1 MSTRP
6 FEHLRTTLLVSMLAV
21 VFPLTAAVLA
31 LVQVRTRAHV
41 SEDLVSALRTESS
54 VYGKIEEARRQQSE
68 QSATLIANLPSL
80 KAMMSTRDPL
90 TIQDG
95 SELFLQTSGADVLI
109 LEDLSGRLMA
119 LHSKS
124 QKVAASS
131 ERLMLFHSAGKHD
144 WWFVNGHLY
153 DLSFAQVNAGA
164 GSERHP
170 LGVVALGREVTPQS
184 IAGSDTLADSPIVFE
199 RDGRVLLSS
208 LDPAGWSEFQ
218 AWLSKSSHTQRS
230 IQEIDIGGE
239 RYLGSFIEL
248 SGDHPIRLYCL
259 KSYDQA
265 TSFLSLLNRMLLGL
279 GAIAVLSGTL
289 VGFVLSRQITR
300 PLEDLV
306 LASRQME
313 KGDFEFPIHVQGKD
327 EVAELTRA
335 FEEMRK
341 SLRLSREGMLRSAR
355 LEAVGRLAGGVAHD
369 FNNLVMIIKG
379 YSELLLESATPETR
393 PHIEEIQHA
402 GDRASGLTRQL
413 LAFSRKQVLEPQVL
427 DLNHTVRGML
437 KMLRLLL
444 GEDIELLTSLSE
456 QIGRVK
462 ADPGQLEQVIMNLA
476 VNARDALPG
485 RGKVIIETQSCSL
498 DETYAATHNEVAP
511 GRYVLLAVTDTGC
524 GMNSEILAH
533 IFEPF
538 FTTKEPGKGTGLGL
552 ATVYGIVKQSRGHI
566 TVYSELDA
574 GTKFKIYLPSVDKAV
589 VAPPSQPKDP
599 LPTGRGTV
607 LLVEDE
613 IPVRYHAAEALKRL
627 GYQVVQA
634 GNGLEALVAVDEHP
648 GQINVVVTDIV
659 MPRMGGPELVEKLR
673 RKRSGFSVIFMSGYT
688 EAAVLENANIGKDSI
703 LLNKPFSTE
712 ALVRRMRDIQEAAAK
727 ADDIAAIPT
736 LDSE

>member
-1 MSTRP
+1 MFTRP

-31 LVQVRTRAHV
+31 LVQVRMRAHV

-54 VYGKIEEARRQQSE
+54 VYSKIEEARRQQSE
-68 QSATLIANLPSL
+68 QSVALIANLPSL

-109 LEDLSGRLMA
+109 LEDPSGRLMA

-184 IAGSDTLADSPIVFE
+184 IAGTDALADSPIAFE

-208 LDPAGWSEFQ
+208 LDPSLWGEFQ
-218 AWLSKSSHTQRS
+218 TWLSNSSHVARS

-355 LEAVGRLAGGVAHD
+355 LEAVGRLSGGIAHD

-379 YSELLLESATPETR
+379 YSDLLLESAPPQSR
-393 PHIEEIQHA
+393 PHLEEIV
-402 GDRASGLTRQL
+402 RATERATGLTRQL
-413 LAFSRKQVLEPQVL
+413 LAFSRKQVLEPQVF

-456 QIGRVK
+456 QTGRVK
-462 ADPGQLEQVIMNLA
+462 ADPGQVEQVIMNLV
-476 VNARDALPG
+476 VNARDAMPG
-485 RGKVIIETQSCSL
+485 RGKLIIETRNVLL
-498 DETYAATHNEVAP
+498 DEAYAALHQEVTP
-511 GRYVLLAVTDTGC
+511 GLYAQLAVTDSGC
-524 GMNSEILAH
+524 GMNAETRAQ

-566 TVYSELDA
+566 TVYSELGV
-574 GTKFKIYLPSVDKAV
+574 GTTFKIYLPALDKAGLTPV
-589 VAPPSQPKDP
+589 ILPSSELVAGQ
-599 LPTGRGTV
+599 GTV
-607 LLVEDE
+607 L
-613 IPVRYHAAEALKRL
+613 
-627 GYQVVQA
+627 
-634 GNGLEALVAVDEHP
+634 
-648 GQINVVVTDIV
+648 
-659 MPRMGGPELVEKLR
+659 
-673 RKRSGFSVIFMSGYT
+673 
-688 EAAVLENANIGKDSI
+688 
-703 LLNKPFSTE
+703 
-712 ALVRRMRDIQEAAAK
+712 
-727 ADDIAAIPT
+727 
-736 LDSE
+736 

>member
-21 VFPLTAAVLA
+21 VFLLTAAVLA
-31 LVQVRTRAHV
+31 LVQVRMRAHV
-41 SEDLVSALRTESS
+41 SEDLASALRTESS
-54 VYGKIEEARRQQSE
+54 VYSRIEEARRHQSE
-68 QSATLIANLPSL
+68 QNAALIANLPSL
-80 KAMMSTRDPL
+80 KAMMSTHDPR

-95 SELFLQTSGADVLI
+95 SESFLETSGADVLI
-109 LEDLSGRLMA
+109 LADLSGTLMA
-119 LHSKS
+119 IHSRSEKL
-124 QKVAASS
+124 AASS
-131 ERLMLFHSAGKHD
+131 ERMLLFHSAGKHD

-153 DLSFAQVNAGA
+153 DLSFAPVTAGT
-164 GSERHP
+164 GSERHA
-170 LGVVALGREVTPQS
+170 LGLVALGGEVTPQS
-184 IAGSDTLADSPIVFE
+184 IAGTDAPADSPIVFE

-208 LDPAGWSEFQ
+208 LDPSLWGQFQ
-218 AWLSKSSHTQRS
+218 TWLSSSSHVPRS

-248 SGDHPIRLYCL
+248 PGDHPIRLYSL

-265 TSFLSLLNRMLLGL
+265 TTFLSLLNHMLLGL
-279 GAIAVLSGTL
+279 GAIAVLSGAL
-289 VGFVLSRQITR
+289 ICFVLSRQITR

-306 LASRQME
+306 QASRQME

-355 LEAVGRLAGGVAHD
+355 LEAVGRLAGGIAHD

-379 YSELLLESATPETR
+379 YSDLLLETAVPETR
-393 PHIEEIQHA
+393 SHLEEIKRA
-402 GDRASGLTRQL
+402 GDRATGLTQQL

-444 GEDIELLTSLSE
+444 GENIELLTSLSE
-456 QIGRVK
+456 DIGRVK

-485 RGKVIIETQSCSL
+485 RGKVIVETHACNL
-498 DETYAATHNEVAP
+498 DETYAATHNEVVP

-524 GMNSEILAH
+524 GMNSETLTQ

-566 TVYSELDA
+566 TVYSEVGV
-574 GTKFKIYLPSVDKAV
+574 GTTFKIYLPALDTAGS
-589 VAPPSQPKDP
+589 SLEI
-599 LPTGRGTV
+599 LPTSELVRGEGTV

-613 IPVRYHAAEALKRL
+613 APLRTLAAEALKRL
-627 GYQVVQA
+627 GYQVLQA
-634 GNGLEALVAVDEHP
+634 GNGLEALVVADHHD
-648 GQINVVVTDIV
+648 GAIDVVVTDIV

-673 RKRSGFSVIFMSGYT
+673 RKRTGFSVIFMSGYT
-688 EAAVLENANIGKDSI
+688 EAAVLENANLGKDAV

-712 ALVRRMRDIQEAAAK
+712 TLVCKMREVQDTTR
-727 ADDIAAIPT
+727 IPNPT
-736 LDSE
+736 PTPSAEF